1 MSRHAADV
9 LSRGPGTAVINDDT
23 ILHFCLQTAHGQH
36 LNLRPT
42 SENETEGGKGKQP
55 LWARLREWR

>member
-23 ILHFCLQTAHGQH
+23 ILHFYVCKPHTV
-36 LNLRPT
+36 
-42 SENETEGGKGKQP
+42 SI
-55 LWARLREWR
+55 